1 MSEFTNHNDTKIS
14 KLLEL
19 SEIIINKNRPA
30 EYVKANMDMIEAI
43 MPSDVIRLVHLLV
56 EKGYEMVD
64 LKKHISKLLNL
75 FYKALNNYPTAKP
88 SDDDLLFYLQKNSE
102 KMMADLK
109 ALKPIIKALNLEGV
123 TADRIVALRDG
134 FSGMSVYSHYFT
146 VKENLL
152 FPLIEKQW
160 DDYKCV
166 HIMWSIHDDIR
177 GYLKRLPELLSAK
190 EFDLKEFNVVS
201 SKMYFDLGAI
211 VFRDNKVLFPQML
224 ITIPK
229 KDMESI
235 LVASDDLE
243 FPFFKP
249 EVVKSDDINNQEFFK
264 NGNVNLGTG
273 AMSPEQISMVFN
285 HLPVDITYVD
295 ENNTVKY
302 FSTPNHR
309 IFPRTTAIIGRKV
322 SNCHPPESVH
332 VVENIVDAFREG
344 KKDEA
349 SFWIHMGPKFVLIR
363 YFAVRDAYGK
373 FRGTLEVSQEI
384 SEIQELKGDKRLL
397 EWE

>member
-1 MSEFTNHNDTKIS
+1 MSEFTNHNEKKIN

-19 SEIIINKNRPA
+19 SQVIINKQKPA
-30 EYVKANMDMIEAI
+30 EYVKANMDMIDAI

-88 SDDDLLFYLQKNSE
+88 SDDDLLFYLQKNSD
-102 KMMADLK
+102 KMMTDLK
-109 ALKPIIKALNLEGV
+109 ALKPVIKALNLEGV
-123 TADRIVALRDG
+123 TEERISDLKKG
-134 FSGMSVYSHYFT
+134 FENMSVYSHYFT

-152 FPLIEKQW
+152 FPIIEKQW

-166 HIMWSIHDDIR
+166 HLMWSIHDDIR
-177 GYLKRLPELLSAK
+177 TYLKRIPELLSAK
-190 EFDLKEFNVVS
+190 DFDLKEFNVVS

-211 VFRDNKVLFPQML
+211 VFRDNKILFPQML

-229 KDMESI
+229 KNMESI
-235 LVASDDLE
+235 LIASDDLE

-249 EVVKSDDINNQEFFK
+249 EVEKIDDNSNQEFFK
-264 NGNVNLGTG
+264 NGTVNLGTG
-273 AMSPEQISMVFN
+273 AMSPEQLSLVFN
-285 HLPVDITYVD
+285 HLPVDITFVD
-295 ENNTVKY
+295 ENDTVKY

-309 IFPRTTAIIGRKV
+309 IFPRTTAIIGRQV

-332 VVENIVDAFREG
+332 VVENIVEAFRAG
-344 KKDEA
+344 KKDDA

-363 YFAVRDAYGK
+363 YFAVRDDEGV

>member
-309 IFPRTTAIIGRKV
+309 IFPRTTAIIGRQV

>member
-1 MSEFTNHNDTKIS
+1 MSEFTNHNELKIN

-19 SEIIINKNRPA
+19 SQVIINKQKPA

-56 EKGYEMVD
+56 EEGYEMVD
-64 LKKHISKLLNL
+64 LKKHISKLINL

-88 SDDDLLFYLQKNSE
+88 SDDDLLYYLQKNSD
-102 KMMADLK
+102 KMMTDLK
-109 ALKPIIKALNLEGV
+109 ALKPVIKALNLEGV
-123 TADRIVALRDG
+123 TEERIADLKKG
-134 FSGMSVYSHYFT
+134 FDSMSVYSHYFT

-152 FPLIEKQW
+152 FPIIEKQW

-166 HIMWSIHDDIR
+166 QLMWSIHDDIR
-177 GYLKRLPELLSAK
+177 TYLKRIPELLSAND
-190 EFDLKEFNVVS
+190 FDLKEFNVVS

-211 VFRDNKVLFPQML
+211 VFRDNKILFPQML

-235 LVASDDLE
+235 LMASDDLE

-249 EVVKSDDINNQEFFK
+249 EVEKADDNSNQEFFK
-264 NGNVNLGTG
+264 NGTVNLGTG
-273 AMSPEQISMVFN
+273 AMSPEQLSLVFN
-285 HLPVDITYVD
+285 HLPVDITFVD

-309 IFPRTTAIIGRKV
+309 IFPRTTAIIGRQV

-332 VVENIVDAFREG
+332 VVENIVDAFRAGE
-344 KKDEA
+344 KDEA

-363 YFAVRDAYGK
+363 YFAVRDEEGK

>member
-1 MSEFTNHNDTKIS
+1 
-14 KLLEL
+14 
-19 SEIIINKNRPA
+19 
-30 EYVKANMDMIEAI
+30 
-43 MPSDVIRLVHLLV
+43 
-56 EKGYEMVD
+56 
-64 LKKHISKLLNL
+64 
-75 FYKALNNYPTAKP
+75 
-88 SDDDLLFYLQKNSE
+88 
-102 KMMADLK
+102 
-109 ALKPIIKALNLEGV
+109 
-123 TADRIVALRDG
+123 
-134 FSGMSVYSHYFT
+134 
-146 VKENLL
+146 
-152 FPLIEKQW
+152 
-160 DDYKCV
+160 
-166 HIMWSIHDDIR
+166 
-177 GYLKRLPELLSAK
+177 
-190 EFDLKEFNVVS
+190 
-201 SKMYFDLGAI
+201 MYFDLGAI

-309 IFPRTTAIIGRKV
+309 IFPRTTAIIGRQV

-363 YFAVRDAYGK
+363 YFAVRDADGN

>member
-1 MSEFTNHNDTKIS
+1 MSEFTNHNDKKIN

-19 SEIIINKNRPA
+19 SQVIINKNKPA

-56 EKGYEMVD
+56 EEGYEMVE
-64 LKKHISKLLNL
+64 LKKHVSKLVNL
-75 FYKALNNYPTAKP
+75 FYKALNNYPTAMP
-88 SDDDLLFYLQKNSE
+88 SENDLLFYLQKNSE
-102 KMMADLK
+102 KMMSDLN

-123 TADRIVALRDG
+123 TDKRIVELKNG
-134 FSGMSVYSHYFT
+134 FDKMSIYSHYFT

-152 FPLIEKQW
+152 FPIIEKLW

-166 HIMWSIHDDIR
+166 HLMWSIHDDIR
-177 GYLKRLPELLSAK
+177 TYLKLIPQILSAK
-190 EFDLKEFNVVS
+190 EFDLKEFNVIS

-211 VFRDNKVLFPQML
+211 VFRDNKILFPQML

-229 KDMESI
+229 KDMDSI
-235 LVASDDLE
+235 LIASDDLE

-249 EVVKSDDINNQEFFK
+249 EVDKPDDGLNQEFFK
-264 NGNVNLGTG
+264 NGTVNLGPG
-273 AMSPEQISMVFN
+273 VMSPEQRSLVLN
-285 HLPVDITYVD
+285 HLPVDITFVD

-309 IFPRTTAIIGRKV
+309 IFPRTTAIIGRQV

-363 YFAVRDAYGK
+363 YFAVRDEEGT

>member
-1 MSEFTNHNDTKIS
+1 MSEFTNHNDKKIN

-19 SEIIINKNRPA
+19 SEIIINKNKPA
-30 EYVKANMDMIEAI
+30 EYVKANMDTIDAI
-43 MPSDVIRLVHLLV
+43 MPSDVIRLIHLLV
-56 EKGYEMVD
+56 EKNYDMTD
-64 LKKHISKLLNL
+64 LKKHVSKLLNL
-75 FYKALNNYPTAKP
+75 FYKALNNYPIVKP
-88 SDDDLLFYLQKNSE
+88 SDDDLLYYLQQNSE
-102 KMMADLK
+102 QMMADLN

-123 TADRIVALRDG
+123 TDERKAELLEAFAKMD
-134 FSGMSVYSHYFT
+134 VYSRYFT
-146 VKENLL
+146 IKENVL
-152 FPLIEKQW
+152 FPIIEKYW
-160 DDYKCV
+160 EDYKCV
-166 HIMWSIHDDIR
+166 QIMWSIQDDIR
-177 GYLKRLPELLSAK
+177 SYLKRIPELLSAE

-211 VFRDNKVLFPQML
+211 VFRDNKILFPQML

-229 KDMESI
+229 KDMEAMLI
-235 LVASDDLE
+235 ASDDLE
-243 FPFFKP
+243 FPFIKP
-249 EVVKSDDINNQEFFK
+249 VIEKESDANEEHFFK
-264 NGNVNLGTG
+264 NGTVNLGTG
-273 AMSPEQISMVFN
+273 AMSPEQLSMVFN

-295 ENNTVKY
+295 EHDSVKY
-302 FSTPNHR
+302 FSTPKHR

-332 VVENIVDAFREG
+332 VVENIVNAFREG
-344 KKDEA
+344 KKDDA

-363 YFAVRDAYGK
+363 YFAVRDEEGN